1 MFRMRALD
9 GLRAISI
16 AFVIVDHMLRNHLVS
31 GDGPWWRFDLGR
43 VGVRIFFVIS
53 GFLITGLLLR
63 ELETTG
69 RIHLRRFF
77 FRRFMRIAPPAL
89 VFLGVMAIVAA
100 AGFSPATPRDFLH
113 ALTYTS
119 NYVQMP
125 WDLGHTWSLSVEEQF
140 YLFWP
145 LVLAAFG
152 LAGGRVAVGVWLL
165 AAPLFRYVAGSTGDW
180 PYYYLFGFEANAD
193 ALAVGCGVAM
203 LRDAAW
209 QSVRW
214 RAFVTG
220 RLLWPAV
227 FTLALTWPLTALS
240 PMREVVG
247 ISLVNFAVALVV
259 ERCLRVPDEAL
270 TRWLDAPVM
279 TFVGVLSYALY
290 LCQQPLLADARG
302 LPLSVRF
309 LALAV
314 CAIALHRFVEQPA
327 LRLRQRLEA
336 RLFRRRPCG
345 SGPSGLQR
353 EPG

>member
-1 MFRMRALD
+1 MSRIRALD

-16 AFVIVDHMLRNHLVS
+16 AFVIIDHMLRNQLVS

-63 ELETTG
+63 EFQTTG

-89 VFLGVMAIVAA
+89 VFLAVMAGVAA
-100 AGFSPATPRDFLH
+100 VGWSTATPRDFLH

-125 WDLGHTWSLSVEEQF
+125 WDLAHTWSLSVEEQF

-193 ALAVGCGVAM
+193 ALAAGCGVAL
-203 LRDAAW
+203 LRDTAW
-209 QSVRW
+209 QSATW
-214 RAFVTG
+214 RRFVTG
-220 RLLWPAV
+220 RLLWPV
-227 FTLALTWPLTALS
+227 VGTLALTWPLTALS
-240 PMREVVG
+240 PMREIVG
-247 ISLVNFAVALVV
+247 ISLVNLAVGLTV
-259 ERCLRVPDEAL
+259 ERCLRCPDERL
-270 TRWLDAPVM
+270 TQWLDAPAM
-279 TFVGVLSYALY
+279 TTVGVLSYALY
-290 LCQQPLLADARG
+290 LCQQPLLAQARG

-314 CAIALHRFVEQPA
+314 CAYALHRLVEQPA

-336 RLFRRRPCG
+336 RCFCRSRCG
-345 SGPSGLQR
+345 SGPTGLQR

>member
-1 MFRMRALD
+1 MFRIRALD

-31 GDGPWWRFDLGR
+31 DDGPWWRFDLGR

-63 ELETTG
+63 ELESEG

-89 VFLGVMAIVAA
+89 AFLAVMGVVAA
-100 AGFSPATPRDFLH
+100 LGFSPATPRDFLH

-152 LAGGRVAVGVWLL
+152 LPGGRVAVGVWLL
-165 AAPLFRYVAGSTGDW
+165 AAPLFRSVAGSTGEW

-193 ALAVGCGVAM
+193 ALAAGCGLAM
-203 LRDAAW
+203 LRQTAW
-209 QSVRW
+209 QSAHW
-214 RAFVTG
+214 RHFVTG
-220 RLLWPAV
+220 RLLWPVV

-247 ISLVNFAVALVV
+247 ISLVNLSVVLVV
-259 ERCLRVPDEAL
+259 ERCLRCPDERL
-270 TRWLDAPVM
+270 TRFLDAPVM

-314 CAIALHRFVEQPA
+314 CAYALHRFVELPA
-327 LRLRQRLEA
+327 LRLRRRLEA
-336 RLFRRRPCG
+336 RHFCDTPCG
-345 SGPSGLQR
+345 SDPSRLQR
-353 EPG
+353 EAG